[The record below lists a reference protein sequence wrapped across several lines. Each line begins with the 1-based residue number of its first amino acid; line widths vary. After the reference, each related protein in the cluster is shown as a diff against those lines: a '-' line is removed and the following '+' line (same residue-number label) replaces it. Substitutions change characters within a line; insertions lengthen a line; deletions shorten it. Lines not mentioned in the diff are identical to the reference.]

1 MKDIKEL
8 AERIAKDFSSPDGE
22 NNEVIY
28 SQHSPEFAQRLI
40 AAYTEGQ
47 EPFAWGIEISGE
59 PTDVWLNKDNLER
72 EFNRRQDKYPDA
84 TRRFVPLYAAPPLTE
99 PAPAVDPHWPNINMD
114 ISEKSAAQLQDQVE
128 NLAALVNRLCRQVNR
143 FDSGNKVA
151 VAASKYICDNDLIG
165 TSLRKD
171 DEGIQKIIDMV
182 KENSND

>member
-28 SQHSPEFAQRLI
+28 SQHIPDFAQRLI
-40 AAYTEGQ
+40 AAYVEGR
-47 EPFAWGIEISGE
+47 EPVALVIDDPHAAGWTKVRMLRPCVGG
-59 PTDVWLNKDNLER
+59 TK
-72 EFNRRQDKYPDA
+72 
-84 TRRFVPLYAAPPLTE
+84 LYAAPPLTE

-143 FDSGNKVA
+143 FDSGNAVA